1 MPIFDLLSAT
11 EVKIFENNANDIVR
25 ARKLLKKSS
34 YTQQSNNE
42 FTVIL
47 KKMVTDVLKT
57 ENVDFKKSIEVIGS
71 KIRKCFATKGIYENV
86 APNFLILSK
95 NISAV
100 LSEPEDDLP
109 PLLDYSS
116 GEESECE
123 QSQEIEASPDMSAF
137 GEVML
142 AEGRSGASTSSASSQ
157 APRAASVRSPTPRAH
172 GTSRRDRSRTPRA
185 HGTSRRD
192 RTRSPRA
199 PQTSV
204 RSERSRSPREQ
215 RGEKPKKKR
224 SPSPV
229 SVVECITS
237 VGRDEDKPRIVNKS
251 RAFSIKAED
260 PRTSSKC
267 EEADETRLVST
278 SLSSV
283 KSEEV
288 GTADI
293 KHASSSRSSNKS
305 EEGGAGDTRVA
316 SRKQTTNKRECPWT
330 QLTFTLQKNIEGTN
344 TLKLLP
350 IKSYFFS
357 SRGSHYASCFRPSA

>member
-1 MPIFDLLSAT
+1 MAIFDLLSET
-11 EVKIFENNANDIVR
+11 EVKIFENNARDVVR

-34 YTQQSNNE
+34 FTQESNNE

-47 KKMVTDVLKT
+47 KKMVNDVLKT
-57 ENVDFKKSIEVIGS
+57 ENVDFKKRIEVIGS

-95 NISAV
+95 DISAV

-116 GEESECE
+116 GEESECDQAADVE
-123 QSQEIEASPDMSAF
+123 QSQEIEPSPDMSAF
-137 GEVML
+137 GEAML
-142 AEGRSGASTSSASSQ
+142 AEGSSTASTSSASSQ

-229 SVVECITS
+229 SVVECVTS

-251 RAFSIKAED
+251 RAFAIKAED

-267 EEADETRLVST
+267 EEADETRLAST
-278 SLSSV
+278 SRSSV

-316 SRKQTTNKRECPWT
+316 SRKQKRECPFN
-330 QLTFTLQKNIEGTN
+330 QLTFTLQKSIEGTN

-357 SRGSHYASCFRPSA
+357 SRRSHYAPGF

>member
-71 KIRKCFATKGIYENV
+71 KVRKCFATKGIYENV

-123 QSQEIEASPDMSAF
+123 QSQGIEASPDMSAF

-157 APRAASVRSPTPRAH
+157 VPRAASVRSPTPRAH
-172 GTSRRDRSRTPRA
+172 GTSRRDRSRSPRA
-185 HGTSRRD
+185 DGTSRRD

-204 RSERSRSPREQ
+204 RSDRSRSPREQ

-224 SPSPV
+224 SPSPI
-229 SVVECITS
+229 SVVECVTS

-251 RAFSIKAED
+251 HAFTLKAVV
-260 PRTSSKC
+260 PRTSRDIKG
-267 EEADETRLVST
+267 EEADETRHASN
-278 SLSSV
+278 SRSSV
-283 KSEEV
+283 KSED
-288 GTADI
+288 GGDGDI
-293 KHASSSRSSNKS
+293 RLASSSRSISKP
-305 EEGGAGDTRVA
+305 EEGGAGDTRGA
-316 SRKQTTNKRECPWT
+316 SRKQKRECPFN
-330 QLTFTLQKNIEGTN
+330 QLTFTLQKSIEGTN

-357 SRGSHYASCFRPSA
+357 SRRSHYAPGF